1 MSKKYSTVKDYYDR
15 KLWNETR
22 VRNAARK
29 GWITEEECEMIL
41 TGDKPEETE
50 REEAEKEE

>member
-22 VRNAARK
+22 VHNAVKK

-41 TGDKPEETE
+41 NGDKQEETE
-50 REEAEKEE
+50 GEEPEKEE

>member
-22 VRNAARK
+22 VHNAVKK

-41 TGDKPEETE
+41 NGDKLEKAEGEETE
-50 REEAEKEE
+50 KEE